1 MAYNIDTSKATLP
14 EALELLADAVLNPK
28 LHAWEVA
35 EQVRRRRCCRRGMP
49 LPRPAVDGRTHF
61 GYLGASRF
69 ALAALQ
75 WTGMSCSHCQLADPR
90 CLQVTKMEAD
100 VKGLKDNPQTT
111 LLEGLHSVAY
121 NGGLGRPLIVPDGCL
136 SGLSAGGRAGLLATG

>member
-35 EQVRRRRCCRRGMP
+35 EQVRLRRLWGGGESILLGSP
-49 LPRPAVDGRTHF
+49 LLDMVLVTPMSG
-61 GYLGASRF
+61 
-69 ALAALQ
+69 
-75 WTGMSCSHCQLADPR
+75 WTLLLLL
-90 CLQVTKMEAD
+90 LQVTKLEAD

-136 SGLSAGGRAGLLATG
+136 PGLSAGVAGGDWGWQAAVE